1 MKHSIDPRIDCVFKS
16 LLGNESNRNL
26 LVHFINATLASE
38 LIAPITQVEILNP
51 YNEKEHLDDKLSIVD
66 VKAKDEH
73 GRIYQIEIQLLFFSN
88 LPARMLYT
96 WADVYSQQLQSGDK
110 YHELNP
116 TYSIW
121 LLGENAIKHDDQYIH
136 RYKFR
141 DEAGV
146 PLIEHGGIWLFELE
160 KFNAQV
166 IDNEQTRWLRFFKEG
181 KQLNDLN
188 LPDWMNTQEMKQ
200 AMNTL
205 CQFSEKE
212 RNYFAYQARQDFLRQ
227 QGTILFE
234 KDEALEQR
242 DGAFAERDAALVE
255 KEAAL
260 AEKGAALAEKGAALA
275 EKEAALAEKEAAIAE
290 VEAAIAEVESLKA
303 LLAQK

>member
-38 LIAPITQVEILNP
+38 LVAPITQVEILNP

-73 GRIYQIEIQLLFFSN
+73 GRIYQIEIQLLFFTN

-141 DEAGV
+141 DEAGI

-166 IDNEQTRWLRFFKEG
+166 IDNEQARWLRFFKEG
-181 KQLNDLN
+181 KQLNDENN

-234 KDEALEQR
+234 KDEAVAER
-242 DGAFAERDAALVE
+242 DEAFAERDI
-255 KEAAL
+255 AL
-260 AEKGAALAEKGAALA
+260 AEKQAALEEKAAA
-275 EKEAALAEKEAAIAE
+275 MAE
-290 VEAAIAEVESLKA
+290 VERLKA

>member
-38 LIAPITQVEILNP
+38 LVAPITRVEILNP

-141 DEAGV
+141 DEAGI

-166 IDNEQTRWLRFFKEG
+166 IDNEQARWLRFFKEG

-188 LPDWMNTQEMKQ
+188 LPDWMNTQEIKQ

-212 RNYFAYQARQDFLRQ
+212 RHYFAYQARQDFLRQ

-234 KDEALEQR
+234 KDEALEREQAALAKL
-242 DGAFAERDAALVE
+242 DAVSSERDAIAAEHDAATAEIE
-255 KEAAL
+255 K
-260 AEKGAALAEKGAALA
+260 
-275 EKEAALAEKEAAIAE
+275 
-290 VEAAIAEVESLKA
+290 LKA
-303 LLAQK
+303 LLAEKKS

>member
-38 LIAPITQVEILNP
+38 LVAPITQVEILNP

-73 GRIYQIEIQLLFFSN
+73 GRIYQIEIQLLFFTN

-141 DEAGV
+141 DEAGI

-166 IDNEQTRWLRFFKEG
+166 IDNEQARWLRFFKEG
-181 KQLNDLN
+181 KQLNDENN

-234 KDEALEQR
+234 KDEAVAER
-242 DGAFAERDAALVE
+242 DEAFAERDIALAREQAALEREQTAQSE
-255 KEAAL
+255 KAAVQ
-260 AEKGAALAEKGAALA
+260 A
-275 EKEAALAEKEAAIAE
+275 EKEAVQAEKEAAIAE
-290 VEAAIAEVESLKA
+290 VERLKA

>member
-38 LIAPITQVEILNP
+38 LVAPITQVEILNP

-73 GRIYQIEIQLLFFSN
+73 SRIYQIEIQLLFFSN

-121 LLGENAIKHDDQYIH
+121 LLGENAIKNDDQYIH

-234 KDEALEQR
+234 KDEALVQR
-242 DGAFAERDAALVE
+242 DEALEREQIALAERDATAAEGDAVALRAQE
-255 KEAAL
+255 IALREQQAL
-260 AEKGAALAEKGAALA
+260 AEIEK
-275 EKEAALAEKEAAIAE
+275 
-290 VEAAIAEVESLKA
+290 LKA
-303 LLAQK
+303 LLAEKKS

>member
-26 LVHFINATLASE
+26 LVHFINATLATE
-38 LIAPITQVEILNP
+38 LVSPITGVEILNP

-73 GRIYQIEIQLLFFSN
+73 GRIYQIEIQLLFFTN

-121 LLGENAIKHDDQYIH
+121 LLGENAIKNDDQYIH

-181 KQLNDLN
+181 KQLNDENN

-260 AEKGAALAEKGAALA
+260 AEKGAALAEKA
-275 EKEAALAEKEAAIAE
+275 AAIAE
-290 VEAAIAEVESLKA
+290 VERLKA

>member
-141 DEAGV
+141 DEAGI

-166 IDNEQTRWLRFFKEG
+166 IDNEQARWLRFFKEG

-234 KDEALEQR
+234 KDEALVQR
-242 DGAFAERDAALVE
+242 DEALEREQIALAERDAVSAERDANAAERDAVALRAQE
-255 KEAAL
+255 IALREQQAL
-260 AEKGAALAEKGAALA
+260 AEIEK
-275 EKEAALAEKEAAIAE
+275 
-290 VEAAIAEVESLKA
+290 LKA
-303 LLAQK
+303 LLDEKKS

>member
-26 LVHFINATLASE
+26 LVHFINATLGSE
-38 LIAPITQVEILNP
+38 LVSPITSVEILNP

-73 GRIYQIEIQLLFFSN
+73 GRIYQIEIQLLFFTN

-141 DEAGV
+141 DEAGI

-166 IDNEQTRWLRFFKEG
+166 IDNEQARWLRFFKEG
-181 KQLNDLN
+181 KQLNDENN

-234 KDEALEQR
+234 KDEAVAER
-242 DGAFAERDAALVE
+242 DEAFAERDI
-255 KEAAL
+255 AL
-260 AEKGAALAEKGAALA
+260 AEKQAALEEKAAA
-275 EKEAALAEKEAAIAE
+275 MAE
-290 VEAAIAEVESLKA
+290 VERLKA

>member
-290 VEAAIAEVESLKA
+290 VEAAIAEVERLKA
-303 LLAQK
+303 LLGQK

>member
-26 LVHFINATLASE
+26 LVHFINATLATE
-38 LIAPITQVEILNP
+38 LVSPITGVEILNP

-73 GRIYQIEIQLLFFSN
+73 GRIYQIEIQLLFFTN

-166 IDNEQTRWLRFFKEG
+166 IDNEQARWLRFFKEG
-181 KQLNDLN
+181 KQLNDENN

-242 DGAFAERDAALVE
+242 DEAFAERDV
-255 KEAAL
+255 AL
-260 AEKGAALAEKGAALA
+260 AEKHAALEREHAAQ
-275 EKEAALAEKEAAIAE
+275 AEKEAAIAE
-290 VEAAIAEVESLKA
+290 VERLKA

>member
-1 MKHSIDPRIDCVFKS
+1 MKHNIDPKVDCVFKS
-16 LLGNESNRNL
+16 ILGNESNRNL
-26 LVHFINATLASE
+26 LVHFLNATLATE
-38 LIAPITQVEILNP
+38 LVAPITGVEILNP

-66 VKAKDEH
+66 VKAKDER
-73 GRIYQIEIQLLFFSN
+73 GRVYQIEIQLDYFGY

-96 WADVYSQQLQSGDK
+96 WSDVYSQQLQSGEK
-110 YHELNP
+110 YYKLNP

-121 LLGENAIKHDDQYIH
+121 LLAENAVKHDDQYIH

-141 DEAGV
+141 DEAGI
-146 PLIEHGGIWLFELE
+146 PLIEHGGIWVFELE

-166 IDNEQTRWLRFFKEG
+166 IDNEQARWLRFFKEG

-234 KDEALEQR
+234 KDEALEREQ
-242 DGAFAERDAALVE
+242 AALEREQVALARE
-255 KEAAL
+255 QAAL
-260 AEKGAALAEKGAALA
+260 EREQDAQ
-275 EKEAALAEKEAAIAE
+275 AE
-290 VEAAIAEVESLKA
+290 VERLKA

>member
-1 MKHSIDPRIDCVFKS
+1 MKHSIDPKVDCVFKS

-26 LVHFINATLASE
+26 LVHFLNATLGSE
-38 LIAPITQVEILNP
+38 LISPITSVEILNP

-66 VKAKDEH
+66 VKAKDER
-73 GRIYQIEIQLLFFSN
+73 GRVYQIEIQLDYFSY

-96 WADVYSQQLQSGDK
+96 WSDVYSQQLQSGEK
-110 YHELNP
+110 YYKLNP

-121 LLGENAIKHDDQYIH
+121 LLAENAIKHDDQYIH

-166 IDNEQTRWLRFFKEG
+166 IDNEQARWLRFFKEG

-234 KDEALEQR
+234 KDEALEREQ
-242 DGAFAERDAALVE
+242 AALEREQVALARE
-255 KEAAL
+255 QAAL
-260 AEKGAALAEKGAALA
+260 EREQAAQ
-275 EKEAALAEKEAAIAE
+275 AE
-290 VEAAIAEVESLKA
+290 VERLKA

>member
-1 MKHSIDPRIDCVFKS
+1 
-16 LLGNESNRNL
+16 L

-38 LIAPITQVEILNP
+38 LVAPITRVEILNP

-141 DEAGV
+141 DEAGI

-181 KQLNDLN
+181 RQLNDLN

-234 KDEALEQR
+234 KDEAV
-242 DGAFAERDAALVE
+242 AERDAALARE
-255 KEAAL
+255 QAAL
-260 AEKGAALAEKGAALA
+260 EREQAAQ
-275 EKEAALAEKEAAIAE
+275 AEKEAAIAE
-290 VEAAIAEVESLKA
+290 VERLKA

>member
-38 LIAPITQVEILNP
+38 LIAPITRVEILNP

-290 VEAAIAEVESLKA
+290 VEAAIAEVERLKA
-303 LLAQK
+303 LLGQK

>member
-1 MKHSIDPRIDCVFKS
+1 M
-16 LLGNESNRNL
+16 
-26 LVHFINATLASE
+26 
-38 LIAPITQVEILNP
+38 
-51 YNEKEHLDDKLSIVD
+51 
-66 VKAKDEH
+66 
-73 GRIYQIEIQLLFFSN
+73 
-88 LPARMLYT
+88 
-96 WADVYSQQLQSGDK
+96 
-110 YHELNP
+110 
-116 TYSIW
+116 
-121 LLGENAIKHDDQYIH
+121 
-136 RYKFR
+136 R
-141 DEAGV
+141 DETGK
-146 PLIEHGGIWLFELE
+146 LLTDYGGIWLFELE

-166 IDNEQTRWLRFFKEG
+166 IDNEQARWLRFFKEG

-260 AEKGAALAEKGAALA
+260 AEK
-275 EKEAALAEKEAAIAE
+275 EAAIAE
-290 VEAAIAEVESLKA
+290 VEAAIAEVERLKA
-303 LLAQK
+303 LLGQK

>member
-1 MKHSIDPRIDCVFKS
+1 MKHSIDPKIDCVFKS
-16 LLGNESNRNL
+16 ILGNESNRNL
-26 LVHFINATLASE
+26 LLHFLNAVLASE
-38 LIAPITQVEILNP
+38 LKSQITYIEILNP

-121 LLGENAIKHDDQYIH
+121 LLGENAIKNDDQYIH

-160 KFNAQV
+160 KFNTQV

-234 KDEALEQR
+234 KDEALVQR
-242 DGAFAERDAALVE
+242 DVALEREQIALAERDATAAEGDAVALRAQE
-255 KEAAL
+255 IALREQQAL
-260 AEKGAALAEKGAALA
+260 AEIEK
-275 EKEAALAEKEAAIAE
+275 
-290 VEAAIAEVESLKA
+290 LKA
-303 LLAQK
+303 LQAEKKS

>member
-1 MKHSIDPRIDCVFKS
+1 MKHNIDPKVDCVFKS
-16 LLGNESNRNL
+16 ILGNESNRNL
-26 LVHFINATLASE
+26 LVHFLNATLATE
-38 LIAPITQVEILNP
+38 LVSPITGVEILNP

-66 VKAKDEH
+66 VKAKDER
-73 GRIYQIEIQLLFFSN
+73 GRVYQIEIQLDYFGY

-96 WADVYSQQLQSGDK
+96 WSDVYSQQLQSGEK
-110 YHELNP
+110 YYKLNP

-121 LLGENAIKHDDQYIH
+121 LLAENAIKNDDQYIH

-166 IDNEQTRWLRFFKEG
+166 IDNEQARWLRFFKEG

-212 RNYFAYQARQDFLRQ
+212 RNYFAYQARQDLLRQ

-234 KDEALEQR
+234 KDEALEREQ
-242 DGAFAERDAALVE
+242 AALEREQVALARE
-255 KEAAL
+255 QAAL
-260 AEKGAALAEKGAALA
+260 EREQAAQ
-275 EKEAALAEKEAAIAE
+275 AE
-290 VEAAIAEVESLKA
+290 VERLKA

>member
-38 LIAPITQVEILNP
+38 LVSPITGVEILNP

-234 KDEALEQR
+234 KDEALVQR
-242 DGAFAERDAALVE
+242 DVALERE
-255 KEAAL
+255 QIAL
-260 AEKGAALAEKGAALA
+260 AEHDAVALRAQEIALREQQALAEI
-275 EKEAALAEKEAAIAE
+275 EK
-290 VEAAIAEVESLKA
+290 LKA
-303 LLAQK
+303 LLAEKKA

>member
-1 MKHSIDPRIDCVFKS
+1 M
-16 LLGNESNRNL
+16 
-26 LVHFINATLASE
+26 HFINATLATE
-38 LIAPITQVEILNP
+38 LVLPITGVEILNP

-66 VKAKDEH
+66 VKAKDER
-73 GRIYQIEIQLLFFSN
+73 GRVYQIEIQLDYFGY
-88 LPARMLYT
+88 LPARILYT
-96 WADVYSQQLQSGDK
+96 WSDVYSQQLQSGEK
-110 YHELNP
+110 YYKLNP

-121 LLGENAIKHDDQYIH
+121 LLAENAIKHDDQYIH

-141 DEAGV
+141 DEAGI

-166 IDNEQTRWLRFFKEG
+166 IDNEQARWLRFFKEG

-242 DGAFAERDAALVE
+242 DEALEREQV
-255 KEAAL
+255 AL
-260 AEKGAALAEKGAALA
+260 AEKQIALAEKQAALE
-275 EKEAALAEKEAAIAE
+275 EKAAAIAE
-290 VEAAIAEVESLKA
+290 VERLKA

>member
-1 MKHSIDPRIDCVFKS
+1 MKHNIDPKVDCVFKS
-16 LLGNESNRNL
+16 ILGNESNRNL
-26 LVHFINATLASE
+26 LVHFLNATLGSE
-38 LIAPITQVEILNP
+38 LVSPITSVEILNP

-66 VKAKDEH
+66 VKAKDER
-73 GRIYQIEIQLLFFSN
+73 GRVYQIEIQLDYFGY

-96 WADVYSQQLQSGDK
+96 WSDVYSQQLQSGEK
-110 YHELNP
+110 YYKLNP

-121 LLGENAIKHDDQYIH
+121 LLAENAIKHDDQYIH

-166 IDNEQTRWLRFFKEG
+166 IDNEQARWLRFFKEG

-188 LPDWMNTQEMKQ
+188 LPDWMNTQEMKH

-234 KDEALEQR
+234 KDEALEREQ
-242 DGAFAERDAALVE
+242 AALEREQVALARE
-255 KEAAL
+255 QAAL
-260 AEKGAALAEKGAALA
+260 EREYAAQAEKA
-275 EKEAALAEKEAAIAE
+275 AAIAE
-290 VEAAIAEVESLKA
+290 VERLKA

>member
-1 MKHSIDPRIDCVFKS
+1 MKHNIDPKVDCVFKS
-16 LLGNESNRNL
+16 ILGNESNRNL
-26 LVHFINATLASE
+26 LVHFLNATLATE
-38 LIAPITQVEILNP
+38 LVSPITGVEILNP

-66 VKAKDEH
+66 VKAKDER
-73 GRIYQIEIQLLFFSN
+73 GRVYQIEIQLDYFGY

-96 WADVYSQQLQSGDK
+96 WSDVYSQQLQSGEK
-110 YHELNP
+110 YYKLNP

-121 LLGENAIKHDDQYIH
+121 LLAENAIKNDDQYIH

-166 IDNEQTRWLRFFKEG
+166 IDNEQARWLRFFKEG

-234 KDEALEQR
+234 KDEALEREQ
-242 DGAFAERDAALVE
+242 AALEREQVALARE
-255 KEAAL
+255 QAAL
-260 AEKGAALAEKGAALA
+260 EREQAAQ
-275 EKEAALAEKEAAIAE
+275 AE
-290 VEAAIAEVESLKA
+290 VERLKA

>member
-1 MKHSIDPRIDCVFKS
+1 MKHSIDPKVDCVFKS

-26 LVHFINATLASE
+26 LVHFLNATLATE
-38 LIAPITQVEILNP
+38 LVSPITGVEILNP

-66 VKAKDEH
+66 VKAKDER
-73 GRIYQIEIQLLFFSN
+73 GRVYQIEIQLVYFGY

-96 WADVYSQQLQSGDK
+96 WSDVYSQQLQNGEK
-110 YHELNP
+110 YYKLNP

-121 LLGENAIKHDDQYIH
+121 LLAENAIKHDDQYIH

-141 DEAGV
+141 DEAGI
-146 PLIEHGGIWLFELE
+146 PLIEHGGIWVFELE

-166 IDNEQTRWLRFFKEG
+166 IDNEQARWLRFFKEG
-181 KQLNDLN
+181 KQLNDENN

-242 DGAFAERDAALVE
+242 DEAFAERDAALAE
-255 KEAAL
+255 KHAAL
-260 AEKGAALAEKGAALA
+260 EREHAAQAEKAAAQTEKAAVQ
-275 EKEAALAEKEAAIAE
+275 AEKEAAIAE
-290 VEAAIAEVESLKA
+290 VERLKA

>member
-1 MKHSIDPRIDCVFKS
+1 MKHNIDPKVDCVFKA
-16 LLGNESNRNL
+16 LLGKEENSNL
-26 LVHFINATLASE
+26 LVHFLNAVLGAELSE
-38 LIAPITQVEILNP
+38 PIVSVVIINP
-51 YNEKEHLDDKLSIVD
+51 YNDKEFLDDKLTIVD
-66 VKAKDEH
+66 VKAKDER
-73 GRIYQIEIQLLFFSN
+73 GRLYQIEIQLDYFSY

-96 WADVYSQQLQSGDK
+96 WSDVYSQQLQSGEK
-110 YHELNP
+110 YYKLNP

-121 LLGENAIKHDDQYIH
+121 LLAENAIKHDDQYIH

-166 IDNEQTRWLRFFKEG
+166 IDNEQARWLRFFKEG
-181 KQLNDLN
+181 KQLNDENN

-212 RNYFAYQARQDFLRQ
+212 RHYFAYQARQSWSNSNDQ
-227 QGTILFE
+227 TITRKRKLT
-234 KDEALEQR
+234 KR
-242 DGAFAERDAALVE
+242 
-255 KEAAL
+255 
-260 AEKGAALAEKGAALA
+260 
-275 EKEAALAEKEAAIAE
+275 
-290 VEAAIAEVESLKA
+290 
-303 LLAQK
+303 LL

>member
-1 MKHSIDPRIDCVFKS
+1 VDCVFKS
-16 LLGNESNRNL
+16 ILGNESNRNL
-26 LVHFINATLASE
+26 LVHFLNAVLGSE
-38 LIAPITQVEILNP
+38 LVLPITGVEILNP

-66 VKAKDEH
+66 VKAKDER
-73 GRIYQIEIQLLFFSN
+73 GRVYQIEIQLDYFGY

-96 WADVYSQQLQSGDK
+96 WSDVYSQQLQSGEK
-110 YHELNP
+110 YYKLNP

-121 LLGENAIKHDDQYIH
+121 LLAENAVKHDDQYIH

-141 DEAGV
+141 DEAGI
-146 PLIEHGGIWLFELE
+146 PLIEHGGIWVFELE

-166 IDNEQTRWLRFFKEG
+166 IDNEQARWLRFFKEG

-234 KDEALEQR
+234 KDEALEREQ
-242 DGAFAERDAALVE
+242 AALEREQVALARE
-255 KEAAL
+255 QAAL
-260 AEKGAALAEKGAALA
+260 EREQDAQ
-275 EKEAALAEKEAAIAE
+275 AE
-290 VEAAIAEVESLKA
+290 VERLKA

>member
-73 GRIYQIEIQLLFFSN
+73 GRVYQIEIQLLFFTN

-121 LLGENAIKHDDQYIH
+121 LLSENAIKHDDQYIH

-234 KDEALEQR
+234 KDEALVQR
-242 DGAFAERDAALVE
+242 DEALEREQIALAERDAVSAERDANAAERDAVALRAQE
-255 KEAAL
+255 IALREQQAL
-260 AEKGAALAEKGAALA
+260 AEIEK
-275 EKEAALAEKEAAIAE
+275 
-290 VEAAIAEVESLKA
+290 LKA
-303 LLAQK
+303 LLDEKKS

>member
-1 MKHSIDPRIDCVFKS
+1 MKHAIDPRIDCVFKS

-38 LIAPITQVEILNP
+38 LVAPITRVEILNP

-73 GRIYQIEIQLLFFSN
+73 GRVYQIEIQLLFFSN

-141 DEAGV
+141 DEAGI

-166 IDNEQTRWLRFFKEG
+166 IDNEQARWLRFFKEG
-181 KQLNDLN
+181 KQLNDENN

-212 RNYFAYQARQDFLRQ
+212 RHYFAYQARQDFLRQ

-234 KDEALEQR
+234 KDEAV
-242 DGAFAERDAALVE
+242 AERDAALARE
-255 KEAAL
+255 QAAL
-260 AEKGAALAEKGAALA
+260 EREQTAQLEKAAVQA
-275 EKEAALAEKEAAIAE
+275 EKEAVQSEKAAVQAEKEAAIAE
-290 VEAAIAEVESLKA
+290 VERLKA

>member
-1 MKHSIDPRIDCVFKS
+1 
-16 LLGNESNRNL
+16 L

-73 GRIYQIEIQLLFFSN
+73 GRIYQIEIQLLFFTN

-121 LLGENAIKHDDQYIH
+121 LLSENAIKHDDQYIH

-141 DEAGV
+141 DEAGI

-166 IDNEQTRWLRFFKEG
+166 IDNEQARWLRFFKEG
-181 KQLNDLN
+181 KQLNDENN

-212 RNYFAYQARQDFLRQ
+212 RHYFAYQVHQSWSNSNDQKITRKRKLTKR
-227 QGTILFE
+227 
-234 KDEALEQR
+234 
-242 DGAFAERDAALVE
+242 
-255 KEAAL
+255 
-260 AEKGAALAEKGAALA
+260 
-275 EKEAALAEKEAAIAE
+275 
-290 VEAAIAEVESLKA
+290 
-303 LLAQK
+303 LL

>member
-38 LIAPITQVEILNP
+38 LVAPITRVEILNP

-73 GRIYQIEIQLLFFSN
+73 GRVYQIEIQLLFFSN

-141 DEAGV
+141 DEAGI

-166 IDNEQTRWLRFFKEG
+166 IDNEQARWLRFFKEG
-181 KQLNDLN
+181 KQLNDENN

-212 RNYFAYQARQDFLRQ
+212 RHYFAYQARQDFLRQ

-234 KDEALEQR
+234 KDEAV
-242 DGAFAERDAALVE
+242 AERDAALARE
-255 KEAAL
+255 QAAL
-260 AEKGAALAEKGAALA
+260 EREQTAQLEKAAVQA
-275 EKEAALAEKEAAIAE
+275 EKEAVQSEKAAVQAEKEAAIAE
-290 VEAAIAEVESLKA
+290 VERLKA

>member
-1 MKHSIDPRIDCVFKS
+1 
-16 LLGNESNRNL
+16 
-26 LVHFINATLASE
+26 
-38 LIAPITQVEILNP
+38 
-51 YNEKEHLDDKLSIVD
+51 
-66 VKAKDEH
+66 
-73 GRIYQIEIQLLFFSN
+73 
-88 LPARMLYT
+88 MLYT
-96 WADVYSQQLQSGDK
+96 WADVYGQQLQSGDK

-121 LLGENAIKHDDQYIH
+121 LLGENAIKHDDLYIH

-141 DEAGV
+141 DEAGI

-166 IDNEQTRWLRFFKEG
+166 IDNEQARWLRFFKEG

-212 RNYFAYQARQDFLRQ
+212 RHYFAYQARQDFLRQ

-234 KDEALEQR
+234 KDEAV
-242 DGAFAERDAALVE
+242 AERDAALARE
-255 KEAAL
+255 QAAL
-260 AEKGAALAEKGAALA
+260 EREQTAQA
-275 EKEAALAEKEAAIAE
+275 EKEAVQAEK
-290 VEAAIAEVESLKA
+290 EAAIAEVESLKA

>member
-38 LIAPITQVEILNP
+38 LIAPITRVEILNP

-73 GRIYQIEIQLLFFSN
+73 SRVYQIEIQLLFFSN

-290 VEAAIAEVESLKA
+290 VEAAIAEVERLKA
-303 LLAQK
+303 LLGQK

>member
-73 GRIYQIEIQLLFFSN
+73 GRVYQIEIQLLFFSN

-260 AEKGAALAEKGAALA
+260 AEK
-275 EKEAALAEKEAAIAE
+275 EAAIAE
-290 VEAAIAEVESLKA
+290 VEAAIAEVERLKA
-303 LLAQK
+303 LLGQK

>member
-1 MKHSIDPRIDCVFKS
+1 MKHNIDPKVDCVFKS
-16 LLGNESNRNL
+16 ILGNESNRNL
-26 LVHFINATLASE
+26 LVHFLNAVLGSE
-38 LIAPITQVEILNP
+38 LVLPITGVEILNP

-66 VKAKDEH
+66 VKAKDER
-73 GRIYQIEIQLLFFSN
+73 GRVYQIEIQLDYFGY

-96 WADVYSQQLQSGDK
+96 WSDVYSQQLQSGEK
-110 YHELNP
+110 YYKLNP

-121 LLGENAIKHDDQYIH
+121 LLAENAIKHDDQYIH

-146 PLIEHGGIWLFELE
+146 PLIEHGGIWVFELE

-166 IDNEQTRWLRFFKEG
+166 IDNEQARWLRFFKEG

-234 KDEALEQR
+234 KDEALEREQ
-242 DGAFAERDAALVE
+242 AALEREQVALARE
-255 KEAAL
+255 QAAL
-260 AEKGAALAEKGAALA
+260 EREQDAQ
-275 EKEAALAEKEAAIAE
+275 AE
-290 VEAAIAEVESLKA
+290 VERLKA

>member
-26 LVHFINATLASE
+26 LVHFINATLATE
-38 LIAPITQVEILNP
+38 LVSPITGVEILNP

-66 VKAKDEH
+66 VKAKDER
-73 GRIYQIEIQLLFFSN
+73 GRVYQIEIQLVYFGY

-96 WADVYSQQLQSGDK
+96 WSDVYSQQLQSGEK
-110 YHELNP
+110 YYKLNP

-121 LLGENAIKHDDQYIH
+121 LLAENAIKHDDQYIH

-141 DEAGV
+141 DEAGI
-146 PLIEHGGIWLFELE
+146 PLIEHGGIWVFELE
-160 KFNAQV
+160 KFNSQV
-166 IDNEQTRWLRFFKEG
+166 IDNEQARWLRFFKEG
-181 KQLNDLN
+181 KQLNDENN

-242 DGAFAERDAALVE
+242 DEALEREQV
-255 KEAAL
+255 AL
-260 AEKGAALAEKGAALA
+260 AEKQIALAREQAALEREQAA
-275 EKEAALAEKEAAIAE
+275 EAAIAE
-290 VEAAIAEVESLKA
+290 VERLKA

>member
-38 LIAPITQVEILNP
+38 LVAPITQVEILNP

-73 GRIYQIEIQLLFFSN
+73 GRIYQIEIQLLFFTN

-141 DEAGV
+141 DEAGI

-166 IDNEQTRWLRFFKEG
+166 IDNEQARWLRFFKEG
-181 KQLNDLN
+181 KQLNDENN

-234 KDEALEQR
+234 KDEALEREQVALAKLDAVSTER
-242 DGAFAERDAALVE
+242 DAIAAERDVVALREQQALAERDAAAFKAQQALEEIE
-255 KEAAL
+255 K
-260 AEKGAALAEKGAALA
+260 
-275 EKEAALAEKEAAIAE
+275 
-290 VEAAIAEVESLKA
+290 LKA
-303 LLAQK
+303 LLAAKQS

>member
-1 MKHSIDPRIDCVFKS
+1 
-16 LLGNESNRNL
+16 L

-38 LIAPITQVEILNP
+38 LVAPITRVEILNP

-73 GRIYQIEIQLLFFSN
+73 GRVYQIEIQLLFFSN

-141 DEAGV
+141 DEAGI

-166 IDNEQTRWLRFFKEG
+166 IDNEQARWLRFFKEG
-181 KQLNDLN
+181 KQLNDENN

-234 KDEALEQR
+234 KDEAV
-242 DGAFAERDAALVE
+242 AERDAALARE
-255 KEAAL
+255 QAAL
-260 AEKGAALAEKGAALA
+260 EREQTAQLEKAAVQA
-275 EKEAALAEKEAAIAE
+275 EKEAVQSEKAAVQAEKEAAIAE
-290 VEAAIAEVESLKA
+290 VERLKA

>member
-26 LVHFINATLASE
+26 LVHFINATLGSE
-38 LIAPITQVEILNP
+38 LVSPITSVEILNP

-73 GRIYQIEIQLLFFSN
+73 GRIYQIEIQLLFFTN

-141 DEAGV
+141 DEAGI

-166 IDNEQTRWLRFFKEG
+166 IDNEQARWLRFFKEG
-181 KQLNDLN
+181 KQLNDENN

-234 KDEALEQR
+234 KDEAV
-242 DGAFAERDAALVE
+242 AERDAALARE
-255 KEAAL
+255 QAAL
-260 AEKGAALAEKGAALA
+260 EREQAAQ
-275 EKEAALAEKEAAIAE
+275 AEKEAAIAE
-290 VEAAIAEVESLKA
+290 VERLKA

>member
-38 LIAPITQVEILNP
+38 LVSPITGVEILNP

-234 KDEALEQR
+234 KDEAV
-242 DGAFAERDAALVE
+242 AERDAALARE
-255 KEAAL
+255 QAAL
-260 AEKGAALAEKGAALA
+260 EREQAAQAEKAAAQAEKAAAQA
-275 EKEAALAEKEAAIAE
+275 EKAVAQAEKAAVQAEKEAAIAE
-290 VEAAIAEVESLKA
+290 VERLKA